1 LRATSADDHYVK
13 DKRAVSATL
22 GRDTE
27 DRFMKRVFNCIVII
41 GLAAQALVVGQGQ
54 DASKVLSLVR
64 EALGG
69 DKKITAVKTLAV
81 TGRSARV
88 NGESTAPATDFEI
101 AMELPDKYMKKEVV
115 ATIGTST
122 IARTSGFNGEGLI
135 EAMDTPPAMGGG
147 MMVMRFGGPGGGAPG
162 APSTPEQTA
171 AMRKNALQAAHEDFA
186 RLTLGMFA
194 SSFSAFPI
202 EFSYAGQAESP
213 DGKADV
219 IGLKGSDG
227 FEARLFV
234 DGASHLP
241 LMLSWMAKEPMVMN
255 MTGGPGRGTSAGGAN
270 VVQFG
275 AGGGG
280 GAQQMTPEQRYQ
292 MMKEIQDR
300 MKEAEAKRRTVEYRL
315 YYSDYQDVSGVKMPF
330 KLQRSI
336 DGKPTEEMT
345 LEKVKVNQKIDPKK
359 FEVSK

>member
-1 LRATSADDHYVK
+1 
-13 DKRAVSATL
+13 
-22 GRDTE
+22 
-27 DRFMKRVFNCIVII
+27 MKRVFNSIVII

-69 DKKITAVKTLAV
+69 DKKIAAVKTLAV

-88 NGESTAPATDFEI
+88 NGASTAPATDFEI

-115 ATIGTST
+115 ATIGSST

-162 APSTPEQTA
+162 APSTPEQAA

-219 IGLKGSDG
+219 IGIKGSDD
-227 FEARLFV
+227 FQARLFV
-234 DGASHLP
+234 DSASHLP

-255 MTGGPGRGTSAGGAN
+255 MTGGPGRGTSSGGTN

-275 AGGGG
+275 AGGGGGGG
-280 GAQQMTPEQRYQ
+280 GAQQMTPEQRDQ

-300 MKEAEAKRRTVEYRL
+300 MKEAEAARRTVEYRL

>member
-1 LRATSADDHYVK
+1 
-13 DKRAVSATL
+13 
-22 GRDTE
+22 
-27 DRFMKRVFNCIVII
+27 MKRVLNCIVIFGI
-41 GLAAQALVVGQGQ
+41 AAQALVIGQGQ
-54 DASKVLSLVR
+54 DANKILALVR

-69 DKKITAVKTLAV
+69 DKKLAAVKTVAV
-81 TGRSARV
+81 NGRSAKV

-122 IARTSGFNGEGLI
+122 IARTTGFNGDGLI
-135 EAMDTPPAMGGG
+135 EAMDTPPSLGGG
-147 MMVMRFGGPGGGAPG
+147 GLVMRFGGPGGPAPG
-162 APSTPEQTA
+162 AQPTPEQAA
-171 AMRKNALQAAHEDFA
+171 AMRKNALQSAHEEFA

-194 SSFSAFPI
+194 TSFPAFPI

-213 DGKADV
+213 DGKAEV
-219 IGLKGSDG
+219 IGVKSGDG
-227 FEARLFV
+227 FQARLFV
-234 DGASHLP
+234 DSNSHLP
-241 LMLSWMAKEPMVMN
+241 LMLSWMAKEPMVMQN
-255 MTGGPGRGTSAGGAN
+255 VAGPGRASGGGGAN

-275 AGGGG
+275 G
-280 GAQQMTPEQRYQ
+280 GAGQQMTPEQRDQ
-292 MMKEIQDR
+292 MMKEMQDR

-315 YYSDYQDVSGVKMPF
+315 YYSDYQDVSGMKLPF

-345 LEKVKVNQKIDPKK
+345 LERIKINQKIDPKK

>member
-1 LRATSADDHYVK
+1 
-13 DKRAVSATL
+13 
-22 GRDTE
+22 
-27 DRFMKRVFNCIVII
+27 MKRVFNCIVIV
-41 GLAAQALVVGQGQ
+41 GLAAQTLVIGQGQ
-54 DASKVLSLVR
+54 DASKVLSLLR

-69 DKKITAVKTLAV
+69 DKKLAAVKTLVVA
-81 TGRSARV
+81 GRSARV
-88 NGESTAPATDFEI
+88 NGESTAPATDVEI

-122 IARTSGFNGEGLI
+122 IARTSGFNGDGLI
-135 EAMDTPPAMGGG
+135 EAMDTPPSMGGG
-147 MMVMRFGGPGGGAPG
+147 MMVMRFGGPGSAAPG
-162 APSTPEQTA
+162 APSTPEQAA
-171 AMRKNALQAAHEDFA
+171 AMRQNALQAAHEEFA

-194 SSFSAFPI
+194 SSFAAFPI

-219 IGLKGSDG
+219 IGISGSDN
-227 FEARLFV
+227 FQARLFV
-234 DGASHLP
+234 DSTSHLP
-241 LMLSWMAKEPMVMN
+241 LMLSWMAKEPMVMQ
-255 MTGGPGRGTSAGGAN
+255 TVTGPGRGPAGGGAN

-280 GAQQMTPEQRYQ
+280 AQQMTPEQRDQ

-300 MKEAEAKRRTVEYRL
+300 MKDAEAKRRTVEYRI
-315 YYSDYQDVSGVKMPF
+315 YYSDYQDVSGVKLPF

-336 DGKPTEEMT
+336 DGKPSEEMT
-345 LEKVKVNQKIDPKK
+345 IEKAKINQKIDPKK

>member
-1 LRATSADDHYVK
+1 
-13 DKRAVSATL
+13 
-22 GRDTE
+22 
-27 DRFMKRVFNCIVII
+27 MKRVFNCIVII
-41 GLAAQALVVGQGQ
+41 GLAAQTLVIGQGQ

-69 DKKITAVKTLAV
+69 DKKIAAVKTLTV
-81 TGRSARV
+81 SGRSARV

-122 IARTSGFNGEGLI
+122 IARTTGFNGEGLI
-135 EAMDTPPAMGGG
+135 DATDTPPSMGGG
-147 MMVMRFGGPGGGAPG
+147 MMVMRFGGPGGGTPG
-162 APSTPEQTA
+162 AQPTPEQAA
-171 AMRKNALQAAHEDFA
+171 AMRKNALQAAHEEFT

-194 SSFSAFPI
+194 SSFAAFPL

-219 IGLKGSDG
+219 IGIKGDDN
-227 FEARLFV
+227 FQARLFV
-234 DGASHLP
+234 DSASHLP
-241 LMLSWMAKEPMVMN
+241 LMLTWMAKEPMVMN
-255 MTGGPGRGTSAGGAN
+255 MTSGPGRGSSSGGTN

-280 GAQQMTPEQRYQ
+280 QPMTPEQRDQ
-292 MMKEIQDR
+292 MMKEMQDR

-315 YYSDYQDVSGVKMPF
+315 YYGDYQDVSGVKLPF

-336 DGKPTEEMT
+336 DGKPSEEMT
-345 LEKVKVNQKIDPKK
+345 LEKVKINQKIDPKK

>member
-1 LRATSADDHYVK
+1 
-13 DKRAVSATL
+13 
-22 GRDTE
+22 
-27 DRFMKRVFNCIVII
+27 MKRVFHCIVII
-41 GLAAQALVVGQGQ
+41 GLAAEALVIGQGQ

-69 DKKITAVKTLAV
+69 DKKLEAVKTLAV
-81 TGRSARV
+81 TGRSAKV
-88 NGESTAPATDFEI
+88 SGESTAPATDFEI
-101 AMELPDKYMKKEVV
+101 ALELPDKYMKKEVV

-135 EAMDTPPAMGGG
+135 EAMDTPPSLGGG
-147 MMVMRFGGPGGGAPG
+147 GMVMRFGGPGGAMPG
-162 APSTPEQTA
+162 ATPTPEQTA
-171 AMRKNALQAAHEDFA
+171 MMHTNALQAAHEEFA

-194 SSFSAFPI
+194 TSFSGFPL

-219 IGLKGSDG
+219 IGVKGSND
-227 FEARLFV
+227 FQARLFV
-234 DGASHLP
+234 DSTSHLP
-241 LMLSWMAKEPMVMN
+241 LMLSWMAKEPLVMRN
-255 MTGGPGRGTSAGGAN
+255 MSGPGRGNTGTGGGGAN

-275 AGGGG
+275 AG
-280 GAQQMTPEQRYQ
+280 QSMTPEQRDQ
-292 MMKEIQDR
+292 MMKDLQDR
-300 MKEAEAKRRTVEYRL
+300 MKEAEANRRTVEYRI
-315 YYSDYQDVSGVKMPF
+315 YYSDYQDVSGVKLPF

-336 DGKPTEEMT
+336 DGKPSEELT

>member
-1 LRATSADDHYVK
+1 
-13 DKRAVSATL
+13 
-22 GRDTE
+22 
-27 DRFMKRVFNCIVII
+27 MKRVFNCIVII

-69 DKKITAVKTLAV
+69 DKKLAAVKTLAV
-81 TGRSARV
+81 AGRSARV
-88 NGESTAPATDFEI
+88 NGESTAPPTDFEI

-122 IARTSGFNGEGLI
+122 IARTTGFNGDGLI
-135 EAMDTPPAMGGG
+135 EVMDTPPAMGGG
-147 MMVMRFGGPGGGAPG
+147 MMVMRFGGPGGSGPSG
-162 APSTPEQTA
+162 QSTPEQAA
-171 AMRKNALQAAHEDFA
+171 AMRKNALQAAHEEFA

-219 IGLKGSDG
+219 IGLKGTDD
-227 FEARLFV
+227 FQARLFV
-234 DGASHLP
+234 DSTSHLP
-241 LMLSWMAKEPMVMN
+241 LMLSWMAKEPLVMQN
-255 MTGGPGRGTSAGGAN
+255 VAGPGRGSGGGTN

-275 AGGGG
+275 AGG
-280 GAQQMTPEQRYQ
+280 ARQMTPEQRDQ

-300 MKEAEAKRRTVEYRL
+300 MKEAEAKRRTVEYRI
-315 YYSDYQDVSGVKMPF
+315 YYSDYQEVSGVKLPF

>member
-1 LRATSADDHYVK
+1 
-13 DKRAVSATL
+13 
-22 GRDTE
+22 
-27 DRFMKRVFNCIVII
+27 MKRVFNCIVII
-41 GLAAQALVVGQGQ
+41 GLAAQTLVIGQGQ

-69 DKKITAVKTLAV
+69 DKKIAAVKTLTV
-81 TGRSARV
+81 SGRSAKV
-88 NGESTAPATDFEI
+88 SGETTAPAADFEI

-122 IARTSGFNGEGLI
+122 IARTTGFNGEGLI
-135 EAMDTPPAMGGG
+135 DATDTPPMGGG
-147 MMVMRFGGPGGGAPG
+147 MMVMRFGGPGGGAAG
-162 APSTPEQTA
+162 AQPTPEQAA
-171 AMRKNALQAAHEDFA
+171 AMRKNALQAAHEDFT

-194 SSFSAFPI
+194 SSFAAFPV

-219 IGLKGSDG
+219 IGIKGADN
-227 FEARLFV
+227 FQARLFV
-234 DGASHLP
+234 DSVSHMP
-241 LMLSWMAKEPMVMN
+241 LMISWMAKEPMVMN
-255 MTGGPGRGTSAGGAN
+255 MTSGPGRASSSGGAN

-280 GAQQMTPEQRYQ
+280 QQMTPEQRDQ
-292 MMKEIQDR
+292 MMKEMQDR

-315 YYSDYQDVSGVKMPF
+315 YYGDYQDVSGVKLPF

-336 DGKPTEEMT
+336 DGKPSEEMT
-345 LEKVKVNQKIDPKK
+345 LEKVKINQKIDPKK
-359 FEVSK
+359 FEVAK

>member
-1 LRATSADDHYVK
+1 
-13 DKRAVSATL
+13 
-22 GRDTE
+22 
-27 DRFMKRVFNCIVII
+27 
-41 GLAAQALVVGQGQ
+41 
-54 DASKVLSLVR
+54 VLSLVR

-69 DKKITAVKTLAV
+69 DKKIAAVKTLTV
-81 TGRSARV
+81 SGRSARV
-88 NGESTAPATDFEI
+88 NGETTAPAADFEI

-122 IARTSGFNGEGLI
+122 IARTTGFNGEGLI
-135 EAMDTPPAMGGG
+135 DATDTPPSMGGG
-147 MMVMRFGGPGGGAPG
+147 MMVMRFGGPGSGAPG
-162 APSTPEQTA
+162 AQPTPEQAA
-171 AMRKNALQAAHEDFA
+171 AMRKNALQAAHEEFT

-194 SSFSAFPI
+194 SSFAAFPV

-219 IGLKGSDG
+219 IGIKGDDN
-227 FEARLFV
+227 FQARLFV
-234 DGASHLP
+234 DSASHLP

-255 MTGGPGRGTSAGGAN
+255 MTSGPGRAAGSGGAN

-275 AGGGG
+275 AGGG
-280 GAQQMTPEQRYQ
+280 QPMTPEQRDQ
-292 MMKEIQDR
+292 MMKEMQDR

-315 YYSDYQDVSGVKMPF
+315 YYGDYQDVSGVKLPF

-336 DGKPTEEMT
+336 DGKPSEEMT
-345 LEKVKVNQKIDPKK
+345 LEKIKINQKIDPKK

>member
-1 LRATSADDHYVK
+1 
-13 DKRAVSATL
+13 
-22 GRDTE
+22 
-27 DRFMKRVFNCIVII
+27 MKRVFNCIVIV
-41 GLAAQALVVGQGQ
+41 GLAAQALVIGQGQ
-54 DASKVLSLVR
+54 DASKVLSLMR

-69 DKKITAVKTLAV
+69 DKKLAAVKTVAV

-101 AMELPDKYMKKEVV
+101 AMELPDKYMKREVV
-115 ATIGTST
+115 ATIGTNT

-135 EAMDTPPAMGGG
+135 EATDTPPSMGGG
-147 MMVMRFGGPGGGAPG
+147 MMVMRMGGPGGPAPG
-162 APSTPEQTA
+162 AQATPEQAA
-171 AMRKNALQAAHEDFA
+171 AMRKNALQAAHEEFT

-219 IGLKGSDG
+219 IGIKGSDN
-227 FEARLFV
+227 FQARLFV
-234 DGASHLP
+234 DSATHLP
-241 LMLSWMAKEPMVMN
+241 LMLTWMAKEPLTMQNV
-255 MTGGPGRGTSAGGAN
+255 TGPGRGTSSGGAN

-280 GAQQMTPEQRYQ
+280 AQQMTPEQRDQ
-292 MMKEIQDR
+292 MMKDIQDR

-315 YYSDYQDVSGVKMPF
+315 YYGDYQDVSGVKLPF
-330 KLQRSI
+330 KLQRTI
-336 DGKPTEEMT
+336 DGKPSEEMT